1 MNLTD
6 QEKADLFDLMERPGF
21 RRLLLRVI
29 QMAGIFA
36 ATANGSDQRT
46 FYENGRRS
54 LGLEILRLLEAAQP
68 VQGSSGN
75 PTLTLIQLLREEA
88 QSPPSERTASGR
100 RTDPYSD
107 IRPDGPAGE
116 PNAE

>member
-1 MNLTD
+1 VNLTD
-6 QEKADLFDLMERPGF
+6 QEKADFFDLMEKHPGF
-21 RRLLLRVI
+21 RRLMLRVI
-29 QMAGIFA
+29 QMAGIFN

-75 PTLTLIQLLREEA
+75 PTLTMIQLLREEA

-100 RTDPYSD
+100 RPDPYRDLSD
-107 IRPDGPAGE
+107 GSDTE
-116 PNAE
+116 PGAE